1 MKKSLKKFE
10 ANKLSKQVSNKITG
24 GLSVA
29 ERAARTGRNP
39 RTNKVVEEEP
49 ACC

>member
-1 MKKSLKKFE
+1 MKKPFKNFQ
-10 ANKLSKQVSNKITG
+10 ANKLSKQASNKVTG

-39 RTNKVVEEEP
+39 RTNKVVEDDP